1 MSHEGQF
8 RMALVV
14 LSIATLAVLGYYRV
28 QAGRSG
34 ERIDRR
40 QEGLLL
46 AIALRLVGLG
56 MWAGM
61 LAYLINPDWMA
72 WAQVALP
79 DEIRWLGALCG
90 VLFIALIYW
99 TLSNLGK
106 NLTDSVVTR
115 SAATLVTSGPY
126 RYIRHPF
133 YVSVALVIAAIA
145 LLSANVFLALT
156 GTATLLLLALRT
168 PIEER
173 KLLERFGEPYRAYVA
188 RTGRFLPRLRRS
200 G

>member
-1 MSHEGQF
+1 MSDENQF
-8 RMALVV
+8 RIAIVILCV
-14 LSIATLAVLGYYRV
+14 ATLAVVGYHRV

-34 ERIDRR
+34 DRIDRR
-40 QEGLLL
+40 QEGLPL
-46 AIALRLVGLG
+46 AIALRLVGLA
-56 MWAGM
+56 MWIGV
-61 LAYLINPDWMA
+61 LVYLLNPAWMA
-72 WAQVALP
+72 WSQVALP

-115 SAATLVTSGPY
+115 STATLVTSGPY

-145 LLSANVFLALT
+145 VLSANAFLALT
-156 GTATLLLLALRT
+156 GAATLALLVLRT

-173 KLLERFGEPYRAYVA
+173 KLLEKFGDPYREYVA
-188 RTGRFLPRLRRS
+188 RTGRFVPRLPRS

>member
-156 GTATLLLLALRT
+156 GTAALLLALRT